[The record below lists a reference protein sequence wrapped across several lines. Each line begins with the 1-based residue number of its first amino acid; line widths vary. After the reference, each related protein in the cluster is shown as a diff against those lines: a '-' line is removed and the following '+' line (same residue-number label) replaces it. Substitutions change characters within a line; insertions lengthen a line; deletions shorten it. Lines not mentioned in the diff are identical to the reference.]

1 MTLTTQRRRYKQDVE
16 TGIGKG
22 NRSFN
27 DRYKDRDKNCE
38 YWWKEL
44 TEDTNRMYIQTN
56 ERE

>member
-44 TEDTNRMYIQTN
+44 TEDTNRM
-56 ERE
+56 